1 MTPLL
6 AQRPRSD
13 RAFERMYRRHVGDVY
28 RYALAVMR
36 NPADAEDVTQT
47 TFLNALRAY
56 ERGERPRAEQNWLI
70 AIAYNVCRQRFR
82 QSLRRPREVSLDE
95 DDSALTFKVPL
106 APIETGISLR
116 DVHLHQMLETDKYPA
131 ATLRILRS
139 QLTFPKEREPVER
152 TAEGE
157 LTLHGQ
163 SRTVKVHYRAEL
175 GASGVTK
182 VRGSFQLDMRDFDI
196 KAPSYLGVSVAP
208 KVEVSVELA
217 LTGPGARPQ
226 HAEGGN
232 EVR

>member
-1 MTPLL
+1 MNSRNMLTGFFL
-6 AQRPRSD
+6 
-13 RAFERMYRRHVGDVY
+13 V
-28 RYALAVMR
+28 LAVLT
-36 NPADAEDVTQT
+36 E
-47 TFLNALRAY
+47 
-56 ERGERPRAEQNWLI
+56 G
-70 AIAYNVCRQRFR
+70 AIALSSTKGNNSVTVLARGPAGVRIEGKG
-82 QSLRRPREVSLDE
+82 SEVSLEE

-116 DVHLHQMLETDKYPA
+116 DVHLHQMLEADKYPA
-131 ATLRILRS
+131 ATLRISRS
-139 QLTFPKEREPVER
+139 QLTFPREREPVER

-175 GASGVTK
+175 GAGGVTK

>member
-1 MTPLL
+1 MNTRNMLTGFFL
-6 AQRPRSD
+6 
-13 RAFERMYRRHVGDVY
+13 V
-28 RYALAVMR
+28 LAVLT
-36 NPADAEDVTQT
+36 E
-47 TFLNALRAY
+47 
-56 ERGERPRAEQNWLI
+56 G
-70 AIAYNVCRQRFR
+70 AIALSSTKGNNSVTVLARGPAG
-82 QSLRRPREVSLDE
+82 LRIEGKGSEVSLEE

-116 DVHLHQMLETDKYPA
+116 DVHLHQMLEADKYPA
-131 ATLRILRS
+131 ATLRISRS
-139 QLTFPKEREPVER
+139 QLTFPREREPVER

-175 GASGVTK
+175 GAGGVTM

-217 LTGPGARPQ
+217 LTGAGARPQ

>member
-1 MTPLL
+1 MNSRNMLTGFFL
-6 AQRPRSD
+6 
-13 RAFERMYRRHVGDVY
+13 V
-28 RYALAVMR
+28 LAVLT
-36 NPADAEDVTQT
+36 E
-47 TFLNALRAY
+47 
-56 ERGERPRAEQNWLI
+56 G
-70 AIAYNVCRQRFR
+70 AIALSSTKGNNSVTVLARGPAG
-82 QSLRRPREVSLDE
+82 LRIEGKGSEVSLEE

-116 DVHLHQMLETDKYPA
+116 DVHLHQMLEADKYPA
-131 ATLRILRS
+131 ATLRISRS
-139 QLTFPKEREPVER
+139 QLTFPREREPVER

-175 GASGVTK
+175 GAGGVTK

-217 LTGPGARPQ
+217 LTGAGARPQ

>member
-1 MTPLL
+1 MNTRNMLTGFFL
-6 AQRPRSD
+6 
-13 RAFERMYRRHVGDVY
+13 V
-28 RYALAVMR
+28 LAVLT
-36 NPADAEDVTQT
+36 E
-47 TFLNALRAY
+47 
-56 ERGERPRAEQNWLI
+56 G
-70 AIAYNVCRQRFR
+70 AIALSSTKGNNSVTVLARGPAG
-82 QSLRRPREVSLDE
+82 LRIEGKGSEVSLEE

-116 DVHLHQMLETDKYPA
+116 DVHLHQMLEADKYPA
-131 ATLRILRS
+131 ATLRISRS
-139 QLTFPKEREPVER
+139 QLTFPREREPVER
-152 TAEGE
+152 TAEGG

-175 GASGVTK
+175 GAGGVTK

-217 LTGPGARPQ
+217 LTGAGARPQ

>member
-1 MTPLL
+1 MNTRNMLTGFFL
-6 AQRPRSD
+6 
-13 RAFERMYRRHVGDVY
+13 V
-28 RYALAVMR
+28 LAVLT
-36 NPADAEDVTQT
+36 E
-47 TFLNALRAY
+47 
-56 ERGERPRAEQNWLI
+56 G
-70 AIAYNVCRQRFR
+70 AIALSSTKGNNSVTVLARGPAG
-82 QSLRRPREVSLDE
+82 LRIEGKGSEVSLEE

-116 DVHLHQMLETDKYPA
+116 DVHLHQMLEADKYPA
-131 ATLRILRS
+131 ATLRISRS
-139 QLTFPKEREPVER
+139 QLTFPREREAVER

-175 GASGVTK
+175 GAGGVTM

-217 LTGPGARPQ
+217 LTGAGARPQ

>member
-1 MTPLL
+1 MNTRNMLTGFFL
-6 AQRPRSD
+6 
-13 RAFERMYRRHVGDVY
+13 V
-28 RYALAVMR
+28 LAVLT
-36 NPADAEDVTQT
+36 E
-47 TFLNALRAY
+47 
-56 ERGERPRAEQNWLI
+56 G
-70 AIAYNVCRQRFR
+70 AIALSSTKGNNSVTVLARGPAG
-82 QSLRRPREVSLDE
+82 LRIEGKGSEVSLEE

-116 DVHLHQMLETDKYPA
+116 DVHLHQMLEADKYPA
-131 ATLRILRS
+131 ATLRISRS
-139 QLTFPKEREPVER
+139 QLTFPREREPVEQ
-152 TAEGE
+152 TAEGG

-175 GASGVTK
+175 GAGGVTM

-217 LTGPGARPQ
+217 LTGAGARPQ

>member
-1 MTPLL
+1 M
-6 AQRPRSD
+6 
-13 RAFERMYRRHVGDVY
+13 
-28 RYALAVMR
+28 
-36 NPADAEDVTQT
+36 AEDENGKTDDLT
-47 TFLNALRAY
+47 
-56 ERGERPRAEQNWLI
+56 
-70 AIAYNVCRQRFR
+70 AI
-82 QSLRRPREVSLDE
+82 
-95 DDSALTFKVPL
+95 
-106 APIETGISLR
+106 PIETGISLR
-116 DVHLHQMLETDKYPA
+116 DVHLHQMLEADKYPA
-131 ATLRILRS
+131 ATLRISRS
-139 QLTFPKEREPVER
+139 QLTFPREGEPVER

-175 GASGVTK
+175 GAGGVTK

>member
-1 MTPLL
+1 MNTRNMLTGFFL
-6 AQRPRSD
+6 
-13 RAFERMYRRHVGDVY
+13 V
-28 RYALAVMR
+28 LAVLT
-36 NPADAEDVTQT
+36 E
-47 TFLNALRAY
+47 
-56 ERGERPRAEQNWLI
+56 G
-70 AIAYNVCRQRFR
+70 AIALSSTKGNKSVTVLARGPAG
-82 QSLRRPREVSLDE
+82 LRIEGKGSEVSLEE

-116 DVHLHQMLETDKYPA
+116 DVHLHQMLEADKYPA
-131 ATLRILRS
+131 ATLRISRS
-139 QLTFPKEREPVER
+139 QLTFPREREPVER

-175 GASGVTK
+175 GAGGVTM

>member
-1 MTPLL
+1 MNTRNMLTGFFL
-6 AQRPRSD
+6 
-13 RAFERMYRRHVGDVY
+13 V
-28 RYALAVMR
+28 LAVLT
-36 NPADAEDVTQT
+36 E
-47 TFLNALRAY
+47 
-56 ERGERPRAEQNWLI
+56 G
-70 AIAYNVCRQRFR
+70 AIALSSTKGNNSVTVLARGPAG
-82 QSLRRPREVSLDE
+82 LRIEGKGSEVSLEE

-116 DVHLHQMLETDKYPA
+116 DVHLHQMLEADKYPA
-131 ATLRILRS
+131 ATLRISRS
-139 QLTFPKEREPVER
+139 QLTFPREREPVER

-175 GASGVTK
+175 GAGGVTK

>member
-1 MTPLL
+1 MNTRNMLTGFFL
-6 AQRPRSD
+6 
-13 RAFERMYRRHVGDVY
+13 V
-28 RYALAVMR
+28 LAVLT
-36 NPADAEDVTQT
+36 E
-47 TFLNALRAY
+47 
-56 ERGERPRAEQNWLI
+56 G
-70 AIAYNVCRQRFR
+70 AIALSSTKGNNSVTVLARGPAG
-82 QSLRRPREVSLDE
+82 LRIEGKGSEVSLEE

-116 DVHLHQMLETDKYPA
+116 DVHLHQMLEADKYPA
-131 ATLRILRS
+131 ATLRISRS
-139 QLTFPKEREPVER
+139 QLTFPREREPVEQ
-152 TAEGE
+152 TAEGG

-175 GASGVTK
+175 GAGGVTM

-196 KAPSYLGVSVAP
+196 KVPSYLGVSVAP

-217 LTGPGARPQ
+217 LTGAGARPQ

>member
-1 MTPLL
+1 MNTRNMLSGFFL
-6 AQRPRSD
+6 
-13 RAFERMYRRHVGDVY
+13 V
-28 RYALAVMR
+28 LAVLT
-36 NPADAEDVTQT
+36 E
-47 TFLNALRAY
+47 
-56 ERGERPRAEQNWLI
+56 G
-70 AIAYNVCRQRFR
+70 AIALSSTKGNNSVTVLARGPAG
-82 QSLRRPREVSLDE
+82 LRIEGKGSEVSLEE

-116 DVHLHQMLETDKYPA
+116 DVHLHQMLEADKYPA
-131 ATLRILRS
+131 ATLRISRS
-139 QLTFPKEREPVER
+139 QLTFPREREPVER
-152 TAEGE
+152 TAEGG

-175 GASGVTK
+175 GAGGVTK

-217 LTGPGARPQ
+217 LTGAGARPQ

>member
-1 MTPLL
+1 MNSRNMLTGFFL
-6 AQRPRSD
+6 
-13 RAFERMYRRHVGDVY
+13 V
-28 RYALAVMR
+28 LAVLT
-36 NPADAEDVTQT
+36 E
-47 TFLNALRAY
+47 
-56 ERGERPRAEQNWLI
+56 G
-70 AIAYNVCRQRFR
+70 AIALSSTKGNNSVTVLARGPAG
-82 QSLRRPREVSLDE
+82 LRIEGKGSEVSLEE

-116 DVHLHQMLETDKYPA
+116 DVHLHQMLEADKYPA
-131 ATLRILRS
+131 ATLRISRS
-139 QLTFPKEREPVER
+139 QLTFPREREPVER

-175 GASGVTK
+175 GAGGVTK